1 MTLRPKLY
9 TLLICGALVGA
20 LSAASHAQAQKGG
33 AAAAG
38 ISGGTTI
45 RIVVGAPPGGANDT
59 VARIV
64 AQHMQVDGRSVIIE
78 NKNGAA
84 SMIAAQYVARAKPDG
99 GTLLLGSQTTIAV
112 APTLQNVT
120 SFDPLRDFTG
130 VALIGA
136 APQVLLAGPKLKADS
151 VPELIA
157 QAKAAPG
164 DIDFCSGGIGT
175 SPYMAA
181 VLFAQTAG
189 IELHSIPFA
198 GEQAC
203 ITEMLAG
210 RLPFMFANAPT
221 ALPYIQDKRL
231 RALAVT
237 SAQRAPFAPQLPTTA
252 EAGLK
257 NYEVSTWLGL
267 LAPAATPAEVVD
279 RINAEVRRVLR
290 LPDVREKLEAQGYV
304 LSDDTP
310 AQFTQYYKA
319 DRDKWVAVI
328 EKAGIKGTQ

>member
-1 MTLRPKLY
+1 MQTRPGAHPRR
-9 TLLICGALVGA
+9 LLARLLAPLLGSALLAFVAPA
-20 LSAASHAQAQKGG
+20 LSDTPAGG
-33 AAAAG
+33 
-38 ISGGTTI
+38 TI
-45 RIVVGAPPGGANDT
+45 RIVVGAPPGGAPDT

-64 AQHMQVDGRSVIIE
+64 AQHMQVGGRAVMVE

-84 SMIAAQYVARAKPDG
+84 SMIAAAYVARARPDG
-99 GTLLLGSQTTIAV
+99 NTLLLASQTTVAV

-120 SFDPLRDFTG
+120 TFDPMKDFTG
-130 VALIGA
+130 VALVGS
-136 APQVLLAGPKLKADS
+136 APQVLLAGPKLRANS
-151 VPELIA
+151 IQELIA

-164 DIDFCSGGIGT
+164 EIDFCSGGIGT

-210 RLPFMFANAPT
+210 RLPFMFANAST
-221 ALPYIQDKRL
+221 ALPYMKDQRL

-237 SAQRAPFAPQLPTTA
+237 SNARVSFAPQLPTTA

-257 NYEVSTWLGL
+257 DYEVATWLGL
-267 LAPAATPAEVVD
+267 LAPAATPPDVVNAL
-279 RINAEVRRVLR
+279 NAEVRRVLR
-290 LPDVREKLEAQGYV
+290 LPDVREKLQAQGYA
-304 LSDDTP
+304 LSDDSP
-310 AQFTQYYKA
+310 AAFTRYYQA
-319 DRDKWVAVI
+319 DRDKWVRLI
-328 EKAGIKGTQ
+328 QTAGIKQNP